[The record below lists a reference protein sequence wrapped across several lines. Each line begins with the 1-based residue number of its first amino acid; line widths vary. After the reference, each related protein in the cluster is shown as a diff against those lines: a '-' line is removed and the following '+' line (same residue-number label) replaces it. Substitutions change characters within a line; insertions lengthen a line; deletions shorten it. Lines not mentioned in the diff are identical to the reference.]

1 MTRAQQPYGDRTPD
15 LQLHPDVVT
24 STGDF
29 SDIIGGDCWVLS
41 PMWEIPSGLGRSAQ
55 PQTSSLS
62 LPPQAWWGALR
73 GQPSSFPP
81 HPGLAMGQDPRWG
94 RCGAGG
100 VSSSVVEPRHPNR
113 GEHPD
118 RRASLCRPFPLACWA
133 GASLTEVPAV
143 PGGLRQPC
151 GAIRGQRFC
160 PQLAQGQAEPAAEGQ
175 APKQTSISL
184 CPPGQ
189 VSQTGSVGTS
199 QPHHPLGPIRV
210 FCGWEERK

>member
-1 MTRAQQPYGDRTPD
+1 METGPLTCNYTQMLLPPRVIFLT
-15 LQLHPDVVT
+15 LSVVT
-24 STGDF
+24 AGF
-29 SDIIGGDCWVLS
+29 YLPCGRFQQGWAGVPS
-41 PMWEIPSGLGRSAQ
+41 PKPH
-55 PQTSSLS
+55 LS

-81 HPGLAMGQDPRWG
+81 HPGLAMGQDPRWD

-118 RRASLCRPFPLACWA
+118 RRASLCRPFPLVCWA

-143 PGGLRQPC
+143 LGGLRQPC